1 MLGITPSMKIGS
13 YYIQGEIKM
22 SIFHADTAFALE
34 LIALGFGVFLVVW
47 FRIHTEQA
55 HKMCRFFA
63 YLIIALAILALLCTS
78 YYSIKYWVLGYFGHP
93 RAMMMQGKMRSSSM
107 MNCYRKGQM
116 QNHMQNDQMPRMNDQ
131 MHGQMQNRQHMM
143 QQQDN
148 MQNHMMQSNDMQQ
161 QIPMRKKHHKMP
173 MQMQ

>member
-1 MLGITPSMKIGS
+1 MENM
-13 YYIQGEIKM
+13 M

-93 RAMMMQGKMRSSSM
+93 RAMMMQGKMKSS
-107 MNCYRKGQM
+107 QM
-116 QNHMQNDQMPRMNDQ
+116 QQMMKRCKMMKNQMQDSKMPMMKDQMQGHMKD
-131 MHGQMQNRQHMM
+131 RQHMI
-143 QQQDN
+143 QQQ
-148 MQNHMMQSNDMQQ
+148 NDMQQ
-161 QIPMRKKHHKMP
+161 MP
-173 MQMQ
+173 MDKQMQSMPKKKGMQNAADHEAHH